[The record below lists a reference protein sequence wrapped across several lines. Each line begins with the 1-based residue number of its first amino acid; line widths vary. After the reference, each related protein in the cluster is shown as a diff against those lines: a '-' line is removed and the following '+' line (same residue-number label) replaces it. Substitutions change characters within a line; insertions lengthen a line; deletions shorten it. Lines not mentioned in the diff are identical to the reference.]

1 MRQFKKPSE
10 VIEALNLYGP
20 MVIAD
25 FGAGAGL
32 FTIPSAEHISSDGK
46 VFALDIQEEPLEVL
60 RADARSRHLHN
71 VHTMRVNLELPG
83 GSKLKDASVDVVL
96 ATHILFQTEK
106 KNNVAHEAF
115 RVLKKGGIL
124 VVVEWYM
131 GSPVG
136 PRVQDRIPKDIAT
149 SLILP
154 LGFHI
159 QEEFLMGN
167 HSYGIILKKLT
178 RE

>member
-32 FTIPSAEHISSDGK
+32 FTIPSAERITSDGK

-71 VHTMRVNLELPG
+71 IHTMRVNLELPG
-83 GSKLKDASVDVVL
+83 GSKLKDASVDLVL
-96 ATHILFQTEK
+96 ATHVLFQTEK
-106 KNNVAHEAF
+106 KDIVAREAF
-115 RVLKKGGIL
+115 RILKKGGTL
-124 VVVEWYM
+124 VIVEWYM

-136 PRVQDRIPKDIAT
+136 PRVQVRIPKDTVT
-149 SLILP
+149 SFIVP
-154 LGFHI
+154 LGFRI
-159 QEEFLMGN
+159 QDEFLMGN
-167 HSYGIILKKLT
+167 HSYGIILKKAN
-178 RE
+178 E